1 MEKISFE
8 LSQRIGL
15 LLRIKQRIPK
25 NKLIIIADSIFNSK
39 LRYGI
44 TVYLKPIFEKEDLK
58 VNKLSENARS
68 LQTLQNRMLR
78 TILDINI
85 NEHVNMEKLR
95 RKMKMFSVNQMCIY
109 HTLLEVHNIVKKKS
123 SEQIQNKWSKT
134 KQNYNFRT
142 SKDLKVPEKP
152 NVNCIGFTY
161 LGSKLFNSLPKNL
174 KETLNSDTFKTL
186 IKNWIWENIP
196 ST

>member
-1 MEKISFE
+1 M
-8 LSQRIGL
+8 
-15 LLRIKQRIPK
+15 
-25 NKLIIIADSIFNSK
+25 
-39 LRYGI
+39 
-44 TVYLKPIFEKEDLK
+44 
-58 VNKLSENARS
+58 KLSENARS

-85 NEHVNMEKLR
+85 NDLVNMEKLR

-123 SEQIQNKWSKT
+123 SGQIQNKWSKT

>member
-1 MEKISFE
+1 
-8 LSQRIGL
+8 
-15 LLRIKQRIPK
+15 
-25 NKLIIIADSIFNSK
+25 
-39 LRYGI
+39 
-44 TVYLKPIFEKEDLK
+44 
-58 VNKLSENARS
+58 
-68 LQTLQNRMLR
+68 
-78 TILDINI
+78 
-85 NEHVNMEKLR
+85 MEKLR

>member
-1 MEKISFE
+1 M
-8 LSQRIGL
+8 
-15 LLRIKQRIPK
+15 
-25 NKLIIIADSIFNSK
+25 
-39 LRYGI
+39 
-44 TVYLKPIFEKEDLK
+44 YLQPIFEKEDLK
-58 VNKLSENARS
+58 LNKLSESATS

-85 NEHVNMEKLR
+85 NDHVNMEKLR

-109 HTLLEVHNIVKKKS
+109 HTLLEAHNVVKNKS

-134 KQNYNFRT
+134 IQNYNFRT

-161 LGSKLFNSLPKNL
+161 MGSKLFNSLPRNM